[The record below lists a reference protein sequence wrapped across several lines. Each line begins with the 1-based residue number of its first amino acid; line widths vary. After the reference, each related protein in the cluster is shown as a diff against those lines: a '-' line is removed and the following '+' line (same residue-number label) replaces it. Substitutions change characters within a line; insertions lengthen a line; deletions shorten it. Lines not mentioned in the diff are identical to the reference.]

1 MAETSPT
8 IERSRRT
15 RPETNA
21 WILMVAFFLLFC
33 AVVAGLCILGWRY
46 YTTAMT
52 PVEGTTVRIHVPTG
66 VYYQEKRSP
75 RRDTPVK
82 PCDSPPQTDT
92 CQTLGEDDRVIAV
105 PQAGYGPVSSIT
117 LPDGA
122 QIDVFPYPSG
132 AELMLQT
139 YRVSRWT
146 MNRHEVRFAQTA
158 GYARYD
164 LPGKERQ
171 PYADVAFTVEITKGL
186 SVAMQPGGSYSVDVP
201 QKVAKRPLR
210 MTDAGQPLLAEI
222 AVRKGSAEVQGP
234 NGIVVILP
242 NQKLQIDTDGH
253 VSEILPA
260 EWNLIRDGNFEQ
272 YANRG
277 YPRGLEAWR
286 TEDVPFDPGVTADE
300 KNGETRIYNGCPPA
314 TPSFCSENPA
324 YLAQFQRQG
333 NQSKSYGTGIKQKLD
348 LDVSEYRTLRFTMWA
363 RVIRQSVPNA
373 GITNV
378 ECPVT
383 VKIEFKQNS
392 PTDPPLQRFICFY
405 RNSTGKL
412 IPPSGEFVYQAVD
425 DLPSWYKVTFDLR
438 DPRLNLLQSARYID
452 TIYIYGNGHDYIS
465 EVTDISLIAAHT
477 R

>member
-1 MAETSPT
+1 
-8 IERSRRT
+8 
-15 RPETNA
+15 
-21 WILMVAFFLLFC
+21 
-33 AVVAGLCILGWRY
+33 
-46 YTTAMT
+46 
-52 PVEGTTVRIHVPTG
+52 
-66 VYYQEKRSP
+66 
-75 RRDTPVK
+75 
-82 PCDSPPQTDT
+82 
-92 CQTLGEDDRVIAV
+92 V

-122 QIDVFPYPSG
+122 QIDMFPYPSG
-132 AELMLQT
+132 ADLMLKT

-146 MNRHEVRFAQTA
+146 MGRHEVEFVHSA

-164 LPGKERQ
+164 LPRKERQ
-171 PYADVAFTVEITKGL
+171 PYAEVAFTVEITKGL

-201 QKVAKRPLR
+201 QKVRKRPLR
-210 MTDAGQPLLAEI
+210 MTDAGKPLLAEV
-222 AVRKGSAEVQGP
+222 AVRKGSAELQGP
-234 NGIVVILP
+234 NGAVTILP
-242 NQKLQIDTDGH
+242 NQKLQIDSDGQ
-253 VSEILPA
+253 VSEVMA
-260 EWNLIRDGNFEQ
+260 AQWNLIRDGNFEQ
-272 YANRG
+272 YANGG
-277 YPRGLEAWR
+277 YPKGLEAWW
-286 TEDVPFDPGVTADE
+286 TENVDFDPSVTDEE

-333 NQSKSYGTGIKQKLD
+333 NQSKSFGTGIKQKID
-348 LDVSEYRTLRFTMWA
+348 LDISEYRTLRFTMWA
-363 RVIRQSVPNA
+363 RVIRQTVPNA

-392 PTDPPLQRFICFY
+392 PTDPPDWRYICFY

-412 IPPSGEFVYQAVD
+412 IPPAGQFVHQAVD

-438 DPRLNLLQSARYID
+438 DPKLNLLRSARYID
-452 TIYIYGNGHDYIS
+452 TIQIYGNGHDYIS